1 MNSLFGTKI
10 DQRWSSIVRKPVVV
24 AQREQGKKHRSMTS
38 SIMKIY
44 LEEEKSLSRKNVH
57 IKGWKK
63 PLLWHKS
70 FLLCLHTLSPSKNAS
85 DVRLFFGCPAVQSQ
99 LSWLPLIL
107 SPQSLHW
114 ILSVTLVVSS
124 LMSFTFLGN
133 QTREI
138 SGSSQSVEG
147 TACLS
152 LSLSRVS

>member
-63 PLLWHKS
+63 PLL
-70 FLLCLHTLSPSKNAS
+70 
-85 DVRLFFGCPAVQSQ
+85 
-99 LSWLPLIL
+99 
-107 SPQSLHW
+107 
-114 ILSVTLVVSS
+114 
-124 LMSFTFLGN
+124 
-133 QTREI
+133 
-138 SGSSQSVEG
+138 
-147 TACLS
+147 
-152 LSLSRVS
+152 